1 MCFVRPVDTLPLRV
15 TKDKN
20 GVAMSPQAKHVTE
33 AEVLLFRDTLW
44 DAWPLHTEDNVELVQ

>member
-1 MCFVRPVDTLPLRV
+1 MCFVCPVDTFLLRV
-15 TKDKN
+15 KKDKT
-20 GVAMSPQAKHVTE
+20 GVAMSPLAKHVTE